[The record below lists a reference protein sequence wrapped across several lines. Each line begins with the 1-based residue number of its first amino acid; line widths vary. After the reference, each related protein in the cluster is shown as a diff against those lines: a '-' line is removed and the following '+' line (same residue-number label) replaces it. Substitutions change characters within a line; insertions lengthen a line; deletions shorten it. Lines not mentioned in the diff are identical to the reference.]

1 MHKLYDSCSVFGYLW
16 SFFWNPEWKR
26 PVSREILTLLTL
38 RKATKKTRKQQFSCR
53 KNRIQHD
60 TTGFPNTFLM
70 EGDQHILWI
79 SSHLIIWNHVIGVC
93 CGPLLKSQFLTSS
106 ESENARVEGVQA
118 SSALQFSLLSLS
130 SKLPSLKLYCNSPWK
145 WMVGRLLSW
154 DGLFSG
160 AMLVSGGGMVLLL
173 NILIQWIFMVILV
186 LPWLL

>member
-1 MHKLYDSCSVFGYLW
+1 MCCISYTTVAQFLDIFEVFLKPRVKTASEQRNPDVIDSSQGY
-16 SFFWNPEWKR
+16 PPK
-26 PVSREILTLLTL
+26 
-38 RKATKKTRKQQFSCR
+38 KKTRKQQFSCR

-70 EGDQHILWI
+70 ERDQHILWI

-130 SKLPSLKLYCNSPWK
+130 SKLPSLKLYCNSTWK
-145 WMVGRLLSW
+145 WMVGRLLSSW
-154 DGLFSG
+154 DGLLSG
-160 AMLVSGGGMVLLL
+160 AMLVSGGVWSYF
-173 NILIQWIFMVILV
+173 WIY
-186 LPWLL
+186 